1 MFKWDF
7 HQRSNVFMYRLVRY
21 DMSEYALFS
30 AFMEFINCTRTPK
43 TINGIVL
50 LFIALR
56 PRCLLP

>member
-21 DMSEYALFS
+21 DLLEDALFS
-30 AFMEFINCTRTPK
+30 TFMEFINCTRTPK
-43 TINGIVL
+43 AINGIVL
-50 LFIALR
+50 LFIALQ